1 VLQAVLGE
9 LEFAVGSSIKVEFL
23 SISSSF
29 NWWCCIMLGGNAL
42 ASMLTRGHPN
52 NLCSIFGDNAD
63 KNLTELSIVNLE
75 WKLGEWR

>member
-1 VLQAVLGE
+1 
-9 LEFAVGSSIKVEFL
+9 
-23 SISSSF
+23 
-29 NWWCCIMLGGNAL
+29 MLGGNAL

-75 WKLGEWR
+75 WKLGEWRYERSNGYKKGETRTRQWAVGQRLGWLSRRRPKPL